1 MDCPVN
7 DAPDTGEPAIDIP
20 AVQEPDTGEPVTETA
35 GIQYQV
41 EPQEPITRSE
51 WPFHEIVKPPAV
63 PNIN

>member
-41 EPQEPITRSE
+41 EPQEPITR
-51 WPFHEIVKPPAV
+51 
-63 PNIN
+63 